1 MPAVRDQLVAALAQ
15 LPGCRAHPSL
25 PPTPQAGD
33 AWPVWEESRW
43 DAGACVVA
51 SRWRVLWLLPPLDPA
66 DHVDD
71 AAVALVLALTATGG
85 DPVATPTTVPAG
97 PDQGLMPAVSVT
109 LVVEESP

>member
-1 MPAVRDQLVAALAQ
+1 MPSTRAALVAALAQ
-15 LPGCRAHPSL
+15 LPDCRPHPSS
-25 PPTPQAGD
+25 PPTPQPGD

-43 DAGACVVA
+43 DAGQCVVA
-51 SRWRVLWLLPPLDPA
+51 SRWRVLWLLPPLEA
-66 DHVDD
+66 VDHVDD

-85 DPVATPTTVPAG
+85 DPIASPTTVPAG